1 MVEMKFVWK
10 SIVLALMLSIRVSA
24 AIAQTQSLPNE
35 DSLCLEGEDI
45 YFSCPLEDGKTI
57 SVCAKNNARP
67 NQGYVKYKYGNK
79 ENSVVYPLESV
90 PPGEKFTISDV
101 SEGSIHG
108 LHLKFTRGGYTYVAS
123 SVWPGELY
131 VSRRGN
137 IALYKECQASRYK
150 SISNKIFDGIKQ
162 VSPSKVDLH

>member
-1 MVEMKFVWK
+1 MISMRK
-10 SIVLALMLSIRVSA
+10 SIFLTFMLCLRVSA
-24 AIAQTQSLPNE
+24 ANAQVQSLPSE
-35 DSLCLEGEDI
+35 DSLCREGEDI
-45 YFSCPLEDGKTI
+45 YFSCPLENGKTI
-57 SVCAKNNARP
+57 SVCAKNNISP
-67 NQGYVKYKYGNK
+67 NQGYVRYEYGNK
-79 ENSVVYPLESV
+79 ESSFNYPLENM
-90 PPGEKFTISDV
+90 PPGDRFAISDV

-131 VSRRGN
+131 VSKRGN

-150 SISNKIFDGIKQ
+150 SLSNKIFDGIKQ